1 MVIFHDLPV
10 RYVNVYQRVR
20 FFEGFRLIM
29 DIQEMPYRGFSDTH
43 GDFEWLNMGNFDH
56 DRSPFWRPG
65 FDGIKPRLK
74 RWSYGE
80 LMGLKPIT
88 YHILAILLLACYRL

>member
-1 MVIFHDLPV
+1 
-10 RYVNVYQRVR
+10 
-20 FFEGFRLIM
+20 
-29 DIQEMPYRGFSDTH
+29 
-43 GDFEWLNMGNFDH
+43 MGNFDH

-74 RWSYGE
+74 RWSFKDE

-88 YHILAILLLACYRL
+88 YHILAILLLACYRF